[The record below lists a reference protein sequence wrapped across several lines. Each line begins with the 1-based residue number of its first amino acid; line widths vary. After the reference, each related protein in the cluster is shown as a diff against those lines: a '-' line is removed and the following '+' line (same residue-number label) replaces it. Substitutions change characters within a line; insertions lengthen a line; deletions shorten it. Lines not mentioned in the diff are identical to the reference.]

1 MPFLGHKNKR
11 IQGLVFCAV
20 SPMVSSMFFSHAAS
34 FFAWLCLDVRQDPD
48 WKMNS
53 LLVGQPGHLR
63 GHAVGGTLKF
73 GGEALKESGSSGD
86 LEGSTMNPCKMTLDL
101 DC

>member
-1 MPFLGHKNKR
+1 
-11 IQGLVFCAV
+11 
-20 SPMVSSMFFSHAAS
+20 MFFSHAAS
-34 FFAWLCLDVRQDPD
+34 FFAWLCLEVRQDPD

-73 GGEALKESGSSGD
+73 GPGSVEGEWLKWRSGRVHDESLQD
-86 LEGSTMNPCKMTLDL
+86 DP
-101 DC
+101 